1 MFELSALGSLVEK
14 QQGGGTPPRNDPAF
28 WNGDIPW
35 ASVKDFKDDQ
45 LELQATEETITSLGL
60 RSSTSSLIPPG
71 TPMVCTRMAVGRCAV
86 SELPTAINQD
96 VRALYPKKGVNPRY
110 LLRLVASLQGKAE
123 SLSVGSTVK
132 GIRSSDFLAIKAHI
146 APENEQGVIAHILDT
161 LDTQI
166 QKTEAL
172 IAKLE
177 KVKEGLLHDLLTRGI
192 DESGRLRPSPEQ
204 APGLYKESPL
214 GLIPREWNPK
224 TIGHL
229 SSSIVDGPFGSN
241 LKTEHY
247 VAEPGVRV
255 VRLQNITP
263 FEYDDTDRAFIKE
276 GHAEALSKNIV
287 QPNDV
292 LIASLGDGT
301 HPAGRACLYPS
312 NLPEAINKA
321 DCFRLRADSRV
332 VTNSYIMLFMNSD
345 IFAQQARKWTQGVT
359 LQRINTTSLKRI
371 YISCPPLEE
380 QKLISR
386 KINNALFLLATQREE
401 LDKLILK
408 KQGLMDDLLTG
419 RVRVTSLLDQAQ
431 ATTPA

>member
-1 MFELSALGSLVEK
+1 MPPPGSFSSTWRGWGMFELSALGSLVEK

-146 APENEQGVIAHILDT
+146 APENEQDLIAHILDT

-204 APGLYKESPL
+204 APELYKESPL
-214 GLIPREWNPK
+214 GLIPREGLINE
-224 TIGHL
+224 IQ
-229 SSSIVDGPFGSN
+229 SIC
-241 LKTEHY
+241 E
-247 VAEPGVRV
+247 
-255 VRLQNITP
+255 
-263 FEYDDTDRAFIKE
+263 
-276 GHAEALSKNIV
+276 
-287 QPNDV
+287 
-292 LIASLGDGT
+292 LG
-301 HPAGRACLYPS
+301 R
-312 NLPEAINKA
+312 
-321 DCFRLRADSRV
+321 
-332 VTNSYIMLFMNSD
+332 
-345 IFAQQARKWTQGVT
+345 
-359 LQRINTTSLKRI
+359 
-371 YISCPPLEE
+371 
-380 QKLISR
+380 
-386 KINNALFLLATQREE
+386 
-401 LDKLILK
+401 
-408 KQGLMDDLLTG
+408 G
-419 RVRVTSLLDQAQ
+419 RVISQGYLDAHPGPYPVYSSQTKNDGVFGRIDSFDFEGPHVTW
-431 ATTPA
+431 TTDGANAGTVTYREGRFNCTNVCGTLEAREDIIHMPF